1 MKVSHLASVAT
12 ITFGAEETAIRALI
26 VYVLISAATRSIKG
40 DFQMSKKSKT
50 KTPVTTPAPAE
61 QAPPVM
67 PVVAQATGEV
77 GRTIV

>member
-1 MKVSHLASVAT
+1 
-12 ITFGAEETAIRALI
+12 
-26 VYVLISAATRSIKG
+26 
-40 DFQMSKKSKT
+40 MSKKSKT

-61 QAPPVM
+61 QEPPVM